1 MADHEGLVDLSLFA
15 TSPTNDRHYVVDDD
29 PPADRIFRARPAG
42 MASLHYGYP
51 LPRCYTMKP
60 LPPLPPRKLCRRRG
74 SGGRPDFTSRCILTR
89 MKRHRIGDDNFGRR
103 VTIQQRRNGPTT
115 ETPQLTLTLPP
126 SATHPSTRV
135 ASAMVWMPDE
145 QMWLTADEIPSQLPR
160 TATNN
165 NNQQSAY
172 VENTFY
178 SQRPDYPRS
187 EPSPGPYTYYDIT
200 PPDESPVLSQFRSL
214 LTEPRNEEMLSPL
227 FQEAIQSVPFSDSA
241 SLYSRPSE
249 EFERIQ
255 QRQRQHSEEE
265 RQPSR
270 SSGQQSF
277 HSANEFLA
285 GGPNRPLG
293 NHQRDYS
300 AIDFLAGGPIRPLG
314 DYCRD
319 HVGWGHQARRLARS
333 SSR

>member
-1 MADHEGLVDLSLFA
+1 MADYDGLVDLSLFA
-15 TSPTNDRHYVVDDD
+15 TSPTDDRHFVVDDH
-29 PPADRIFRARPAG
+29 PRNDRIARARPAG

-89 MKRHRIGDDNFGRR
+89 MKRQRIGDDNFGRG

-115 ETPQLTLTLPP
+115 ATPQLTLTLPP
-126 SATHPSTRV
+126 SATHTNTRV

-145 QMWLTADEIPSQLPR
+145 QMWLTADEIPSQGPR
-160 TATNN
+160 TTVVNN
-165 NNQQSAY
+165 HQSAY
-172 VENTFY
+172 TENTFY
-178 SQRPDYPRS
+178 SHRSDYPRS

-200 PPDESPVLSQFRSL
+200 PPNESPVLSQFRSL

-255 QRQRQHSEEE
+255 QQQRHYSEEE

-277 HSANEFLA
+277 HSAVEF
-285 GGPNRPLG
+285 PNRSLG
-293 NHQRDYS
+293 SHQRDHS

-314 DYCRD
+314 DYRRD
-319 HVGWGHQARRLARS
+319 NVGWGHQARRLARS

>member
-1 MADHEGLVDLSLFA
+1 MADNEGLVDLSLFA
-15 TSPTNDRHYVVDDD
+15 TSPTDDRHLVVDDAA
-29 PPADRIFRARPAG
+29 PTDRIFRARPGG
-42 MASLHYGYP
+42 MASLRYGYP

-60 LPPLPPRKLCRRRG
+60 LPPLPQRKLCRRRG

-89 MKRHRIGDDNFGRR
+89 MKRQRIGDDNFGRG
-103 VTIQQRRNGPTT
+103 VTIQQRRSGPATA
-115 ETPQLTLTLPP
+115 TPQLTLTLPP
-126 SATHPSTRV
+126 SATHTNSRV
-135 ASAMVWMPDE
+135 ASAMIWMPDE
-145 QMWLTADEIPSQLPR
+145 QMWLTADEIPPQRPR
-160 TATNN
+160 SATNN
-165 NNQQSAY
+165 VNQRSAY
-172 VENTFY
+172 MENSFC

-200 PPDESPVLSQFRSL
+200 PPESPVLSQFRSL
-214 LTEPRNEEMLSPL
+214 LTEPRNEELLSPL

-255 QRQRQHSEEE
+255 QQHQLQQPEEE

-277 HSANEFLA
+277 HSAIEYSA
-285 GGPNRPLG
+285 GGPDRPLR
-293 NHQRDYS
+293 NYQRDHN

-314 DYCRD
+314 DYRRD